1 MKRKK
6 GILLAAVVETF
17 VLAILL
23 LLFFTGSISLNL
35 FIALAVLAGILS
47 AFTSRRN
54 ASRIRR
60 LARFRSTA
68 SWKLFLDTTTP
79 A

>member
-6 GILLAAVVETF
+6 GILLAAVVETL

-35 FIALAVLAGILS
+35 FIALAVVVGILS
-47 AFTSRRN
+47 SAAMWVIFRN
-54 ASRIRR
+54 
-60 LARFRSTA
+60 TE
-68 SWKLFLDTTTP
+68 P
-79 A
+79 

>member
-35 FIALAVLAGILS
+35 FIALAVVAGILS
-47 AFTSRRN
+47 LAAMWVIFRN
-54 ASRIRR
+54 
-60 LARFRSTA
+60 TE
-68 SWKLFLDTTTP
+68 P
-79 A
+79 

>member
-6 GILLAAVVETF
+6 GILLVAFVETL

-23 LLFFTGSISLNL
+23 LLFFTGTISLNL

-47 AFTSRRN
+47 SAAMWVIFRN
-54 ASRIRR
+54 
-60 LARFRSTA
+60 TQ
-68 SWKLFLDTTTP
+68 P
-79 A
+79 